1 MMEYFDLSQILEEVE
16 KLNSKDGEN
25 RRRHILVV
33 DDDVRVLRLLKVH
46 LQDYDVATAINGKL
60 ALKFLENKTTDLIL
74 LDYEM
79 PGENGPEVLKK
90 LRANEKTK
98 DIPVIFLTGVAD
110 SEKIQEVLL
119 MKPEGYLLKPI
130 NKVKLLETIKKFL

>member
-1 MMEYFDLSQILEEVE
+1 MEYFDLSQILEEVE
-16 KLNSKDGEN
+16 KLNSKDGEI

-60 ALKFLENKTTDLIL
+60 ALKFLENKTTDLII

>member
-1 MMEYFDLSQILEEVE
+1 MEYFDLSQILEEVE
-16 KLNSKDGEN
+16 KLNSKDGEI

-110 SEKIQEVLL
+110 SEKIQEVL
-119 MKPEGYLLKPI
+119 
-130 NKVKLLETIKKFL
+130 

>member
-1 MMEYFDLSQILEEVE
+1 MEYFDLSQILEEVE
-16 KLNSKDGEN
+16 KLNSKDGEI

-90 LRANEKTK
+90 LRANGKIK

>member
-1 MMEYFDLSQILEEVE
+1 MEYFDLSQILEEVE

-90 LRANEKTK
+90 LRANGKIK

>member
-1 MMEYFDLSQILEEVE
+1 MEYFDLSQILEEVE
-16 KLNSKDGEN
+16 KLNSKDGEI

>member
-1 MMEYFDLSQILEEVE
+1 MEYFDLSQILEEVE

>member
-1 MMEYFDLSQILEEVE
+1 MEYFDLSQILEEVE
-16 KLNSKDGEN
+16 KLNSKDGEI

-90 LRANEKTK
+90 LRANGKTK

>member
-1 MMEYFDLSQILEEVE
+1 MEYFDLSQILEEVE
-16 KLNSKDGEN
+16 KLNSKDGEV
-25 RRRHILVV
+25 RRKHILVV
-33 DDDVRVLRLLKVH
+33 DDDVRILRLLKVH

-60 ALKFLENKTTDLIL
+60 ALKFLETKTTDLIL

-79 PGENGPEVLKK
+79 PVENGPEVLKK
-90 LRANEKTK
+90 LRANAKTK

-110 SEKIQEVLL
+110 SDKVQEVLL

-130 NKVKLLETIKKFL
+130 NKAKLIETIQKFI